1 MAALHN
7 PRRPACFRSPDK
19 GGRDVRQSAAESKIV
34 QFPTARSAGRYAIA
48 QEEIM
53 DQTQRM
59 PFGVCLIIWAT
70 IAMAGWAALDIAVR
84 LI

>member
-1 MAALHN
+1 M
-7 PRRPACFRSPDK
+7 
-19 GGRDVRQSAAESKIV
+19 RQSAAESKIV

-48 QEEIM
+48 QEEIL
-53 DQTQRM
+53 DQGHRM

-70 IAMAGWAALDIAVR
+70 IAIAGWGMLDVAVR

>member
-1 MAALHN
+1 
-7 PRRPACFRSPDK
+7 
-19 GGRDVRQSAAESKIV
+19 
-34 QFPTARSAGRYAIA
+34 
-48 QEEIM
+48 M